1 MAQFR
6 NLVVERTHFMPEGNP
21 APPRPRNP
29 DALISAIIYEL
40 NVSSKQAS
48 G

>member
-1 MAQFR
+1 MFT
-6 NLVVERTHFMPEGNP
+6 RTHFMPEGNP
-21 APPRPRNP
+21 APPRPLNP

-40 NVSSKQAS
+40 DFSSEKAS